1 MALKTGN
8 QRLRR
13 MSWVPKSCDGMEN
26 LLRSS
31 GIVGIMGR
39 DGVPVMF
46 RLRMIS
52 DFLMV
57 VAFGLVAP
65 ALLAPI
71 ARSRSV
77 LLVSVV
83 TFALCLAFLWDGLR
97 TAKHL
102 HH

>member
-1 MALKTGN
+1 M
-8 QRLRR
+8 RR
-13 MSWVPKSCDGMEN
+13 DEAPE
-26 LLRSS
+26 
-31 GIVGIMGR
+31 
-39 DGVPVMF
+39 MF

-57 VAFGLVAP
+57 VALGIVAP

-77 LLVSVV
+77 VLVSAV

-102 HH
+102 HHH